1 MASKFQ
7 NRWAVQGATFLLWVL
22 VAASAA
28 YWVLKLSRPSPVV
41 VAPVTPAP
49 APIDPAAVARLLGYT
64 PQEAPG
70 AVVAASLASR
80 FTLTG
85 VVASKSRSG
94 AALIAVDGRAPRPFQ
109 VGAALDDAIVLQSV
123 QGRRAVLAAGIGGP
137 ALLTLE
143 LPPLPQ

>member
-1 MASKFQ
+1 MASKFHD
-7 NRWAVQGATFLLWVL
+7 RWVVRGATFLLWVL

-28 YWVLKLSRPSPVV
+28 YWVLKLGRPSPVV
-41 VAPVTPAP
+41 AAPVTPAP
-49 APIDPAAVARLLGYT
+49 VPVDPAAVARLLGYT

-85 VVASKSRSG
+85 VVASRSRSG
-94 AALIAVDGRAPRPFQ
+94 AALIAVDGRPPRPFR
-109 VGAALDDAIVLQSV
+109 VGAALDDSIVLQSV
-123 QGRRAVLAAGIGGP
+123 EGRRAVLAASAGGP

>member
-1 MASKFQ
+1 MATNFQ
-7 NRWAVQGATFLLWVL
+7 NRWAVRSATFLLWVL

-41 VAPVTPAP
+41 VAPVTPP
-49 APIDPAAVARLLGYT
+49 AVPIDPAAVARLLGYT
-64 PQEAPG
+64 PVEAPG

-85 VVASKSRSG
+85 VVASRSRAG
-94 AALIAVDGRAPRPFQ
+94 AALIAVDGRPPRPFR

-123 QGRRAVLAAGIGGP
+123 ECRRAVLAASLDGP

>member
-1 MASKFQ
+1 MVSQFQ
-7 NRWAVQGATFLLWVL
+7 NRWAVRGVTFLLWAL
-22 VAASAA
+22 LAASAA
-28 YWVLKLSRPSPVV
+28 YWGLKLGRPTPVV
-41 VAPVTPAP
+41 AAAVTPVPAPV
-49 APIDPAAVARLLGYT
+49 DPAAVARLLGYT

-85 VVASKSRSG
+85 VVASRSRGG
-94 AALIAVDGRAPRPFQ
+94 AALIAVDGRAPRPFR
-109 VGAALDDAIVLQSV
+109 VGAALDEAIVLQSV
-123 QGRRAVLAAGIGGP
+123 EGRRAVLAAHLTGP